1 MSKQALI
8 DYTLHLAD
16 NTLVL
21 AQRNSE
27 WTGHGPILEQDIALS
42 NIALDLLGQARMLYQ
57 YAARLHGNGATED
70 SLAYLR
76 DSWDFKNCLIT
87 ELDKGDWAKTTLRQF
102 FFSVYQWCL
111 YRQLLN
117 SKDADLSAIAE
128 KALKEVAYHLRWS
141 GEWVVRLG
149 DGTGESHQRI
159 ANALL
164 DLWPFTGELTTPAD
178 YEQTL
183 AAEGIAADPASFK
196 NEWLDKVSTV
206 LQEATLAIPSGHWM
220 QSGGKQGKHTEH
232 LGFVLA
238 EMQYLQ
244 RTYPGSEW

>member
-16 NTLVL
+16 NTLIL

-42 NIALDLLGQARMLYQ
+42 NIALDLLGQARMFYQ
-57 YAARLHGNGATED
+57 YAARLQGNGATED

-102 FFSVYQWCL
+102 FFSVYQWFL
-111 YRQLLN
+111 YHQLQK
-117 SKDADLSAIAE
+117 SKDTELAAIAA
-128 KALKEVAYHLRWS
+128 KAIKEVAYHLRWS

-149 DGTGESHQRI
+149 DGSGESHRRI
-159 ANALL
+159 SNALH
-164 DLWPFTGELTTPAD
+164 DLWPYTGELISAAG

-183 AAEGIAADPASFK
+183 AAEGIAADPSSFK
-196 NEWLDKVSTV
+196 DEWLSKVNAI
-206 LQEATLAIPSGHWM
+206 LDEATLSIPSNNWM
-220 QSGGKQGKHTEH
+220 QNGGKEGKHTEH
-232 LGFVLA
+232 LGYVLA

-244 RTYPGSEW
+244 RTYPGNEW